1 MKKKVDN
8 EPKHT
13 SGAKIYYLNHVSSA
27 FRPQVSSAVTNRIR
41 GEFKPGVNS
50 RHIAI

>member
-1 MKKKVDN
+1 MEKKDGDK
-8 EPKHT
+8 PKLI
-13 SGAKIYYLNHVSSA
+13 SGAKVYYLNHVSSA

-50 RHIAI
+50 RHIVI